1 MPASLSYIE
10 RVHCAICNKPSGS
23 HSLPVPPPGAA
34 GCLRCSEAAENLQ
47 PLLPDASLGRE
58 AQAQALQV
66 RGAAEDGGCHGQ
78 GATGCCHQAER
89 DGELWVA
96 GRSAAEQN

>member
-47 PLLPDASLGRE
+47 PLLPDASLGGE

-66 RGAAEDGGCHGQ
+66 RGAAEDGGCHGL
-78 GATGCCHQAER
+78 GAATRLSVMVSCGWL
-89 DGELWVA
+89 GEVL
-96 GRSAAEQN
+96 QNKTELK